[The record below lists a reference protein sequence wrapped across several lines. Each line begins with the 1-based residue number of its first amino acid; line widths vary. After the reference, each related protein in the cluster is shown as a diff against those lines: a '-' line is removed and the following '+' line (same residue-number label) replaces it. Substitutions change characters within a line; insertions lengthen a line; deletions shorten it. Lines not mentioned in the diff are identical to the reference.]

1 MNKLVLEFNSTPGLL
16 TKKVLN
22 QGITS
27 KVKKKILHINLV
39 LDKDL
44 LQNMSDKEIMDN
56 LIKFLKN

>member
-22 QGITS
+22 QGITI
-27 KVKKKILHINLV
+27 KVKKKVLHVNLT

-44 LQNMSDKEIMDN
+44 LQSMSDKEIMEH
-56 LIKFLKN
+56 LKKFLKN